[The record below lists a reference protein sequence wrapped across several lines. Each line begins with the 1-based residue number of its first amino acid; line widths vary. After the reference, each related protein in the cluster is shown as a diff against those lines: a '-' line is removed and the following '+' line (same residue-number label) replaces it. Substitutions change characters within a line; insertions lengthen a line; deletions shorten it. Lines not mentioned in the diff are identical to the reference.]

1 LEVDWFVGY
10 YPPAENFQ
18 ASLEKILKGDN
29 TFQSLQAAY
38 VKNPKDVAAVFGI
51 ARKWVDRYDSA
62 KAGEKYKEVIAL
74 DPDGKGGSY
83 TDGRTLITAPYTEHA
98 KYYLAIPNSRG
109 PKPDMAPLKAF
120 IAANPQSR
128 LVKQA
133 YKNLASYY
141 VNVRTPKEE
150 AEVFFA
156 EYTARYPDS
165 PEALWAW
172 LLRIIQDRGPVE
184 KGRELAARL
193 RELTVSNPN
202 PGISRSIAQLYD
214 LAGDNAK
221 AGEVYGREFM
231 DVRVQ
236 ILASDLESYAN
247 YWADK
252 KENLESALAMADLTL
267 KLQPD
272 SVYTLRSVAGIYVK
286 AGQDAKALE
295 IYGPGWLEKKMGEES
310 DQDINTYA
318 SFWLGRGK
326 NLDSALAAAKKAVE
340 LQPKAYSY
348 WSVLSDVHAKI
359 GNKTEAVNA
368 AERAL
373 ELAPANAKVA
383 IKRKLDALKGPAP
396 EKK

>member
-1 LEVDWFVGY
+1 
-10 YPPAENFQ
+10 
-18 ASLEKILKGDN
+18 
-29 TFQSLQAAY
+29 
-38 VKNPKDVAAVFGI
+38 VAAVFGI

-83 TDGRTLITAPYTEHA
+83 TDGRTFITAPYTEHA
-98 KYYLAIPNSRG
+98 KYSIAVAASGGR
-109 PKPDMAPLKAF
+109 KPDMAPVKAF

-133 YKNLASYY
+133 YHNLASYY

-193 RELTVSNPN
+193 RELIVSNPN
-202 PGISRSIAQLYD
+202 PGISRSIAQFYD

-272 SVYTLRSVAGIYVK
+272 SVYALRSVAGIYVK

-310 DQDINTYA
+310 DQDINAYA
-318 SFWLGRGK
+318 SFWVRQGK
-326 NLDSALAAAKKAVE
+326 NLDSALAAAKKTVE
-340 LQPKAYSY
+340 LQPKAYFY

-383 IKRKLDALKGPAP
+383 IKRKLDALKTPAP